1 MKIIIKEGKTHFN
14 ENDDINIVSMSFTY
28 IIYTKQIDVFS
39 LKMMKVMVNLMMK
52 IHLVTVRV
60 DSLNIFKKH

>member
-1 MKIIIKEGKTHFN
+1 MI
-14 ENDDINIVSMSFTY
+14 
-28 IIYTKQIDVFS
+28 FS